1 MLCFRCTVSD
11 VNSDE
16 TRWGSKDLEGWNPTE
31 NLHSL
36 YSNSPYPCCSAQYR
50 LSKDLEGWNS
60 KHVPLLQHMTPAWA
74 SPMRPGN
81 GSWKET
87 DRRPDAQADAFPVSN
102 LISENPQT
110 IPTRRCDPTWGNT
123 SLYFSLLLATV
134 LLGRVRL
141 ALAGRPCRRAGA
153 GREGMYKKLWLQA
166 CVRPS
171 QMLSDYRCPW
181 TARGRT
187 ADVRSRL
194 G

>member
-1 MLCFRCTVSD
+1 MRTLCTNSTSDGASDGNGSGKCFRCTVSD

-16 TRWGSKDLEGWNPTE
+16 TRWGSKDLEGWN
-31 NLHSL
+31 
-36 YSNSPYPCCSAQYR
+36 R
-50 LSKDLEGWNS
+50 

-123 SLYFSLLLATV
+123 SLYFSLLLAAV
-134 LLGRVRL
+134 LLGRGRGRL

-153 GREGMYKKLWLQA
+153 GREGMYRKMA
-166 CVRPS
+166 VSVRMAQPNA
-171 QMLSDYRCPW
+171 Q
-181 TARGRT
+181 
-187 ADVRSRL
+187 
-194 G
+194 

>member
-1 MLCFRCTVSD
+1 MTDDTTQEYKTSTSLLYICFVALDDIHRVVRTLCTNSTSDGASDGNGSGKCFRCTVSD

-74 SPMRPGN
+74 SPMRPGT

-87 DRRPDAQADAFPVSN
+87 DRRPDGQC
-102 LISENPQT
+102 ISLNPQT

-123 SLYFSLLLATV
+123 SIYFSLLLAAV
-134 LLGRVRL
+134 LRGRGRV
-141 ALAGRPCRRAGA
+141 
-153 GREGMYKKLWLQA
+153 
-166 CVRPS
+166 
-171 QMLSDYRCPW
+171 
-181 TARGRT
+181 
-187 ADVRSRL
+187 
-194 G
+194 